1 MHRVTI
7 LTWHGSWHFARVDVL
22 RGVLEVIM
30 KNTLPLENEAIKEGC
45 KQQREEWVW
54 LHSWG
59 NPPTSLTPERSA
71 ESAGSDEDSRWQL
84 ATGGCNTVSEWSGRT
99 ARRLR
104 CTEQHLTRAPP
115 ACSGITVS
123 SHVTLQKPVDSDRR
137 HCLAAHSGQVVLHLT
152 NKIILH
158 G

>member
-1 MHRVTI
+1 
-7 LTWHGSWHFARVDVL
+7 
-22 RGVLEVIM
+22 M
-30 KNTLPLENEAIKEGC
+30 KQWKRGC

-59 NPPTSLTPERSA
+59 KPPTSLTPERSA

-84 ATGGCNTVSEWSGRT
+84 ATGGCNTVSQWSGRT

-152 NKIILH
+152 KKKNTAWVKLVKGPFKSFIFMSKSLKRDIGSQWNYLH
-158 G
+158 K